1 MDKEIFNKES
11 NIRLDSFLSNKV
23 DALSRTKLKKLI
35 QNGNITVD
43 NYVVKPS
50 YVLKGGESISI
61 KYVPRDVYNQIFLNK
76 IIPEN
81 KKEEKKNN
89 DDLNTIRT
97 VQY

>member
-1 MDKEIFNKES
+1 MVKVSLLLFILGVIFFTIGYSKIYDTSCKE
-11 NIRLDSFLSNKV
+11 
-23 DALSRTKLKKLI
+23 
-35 QNGNITVD
+35 G
-43 NYVVKPS
+43 
-50 YVLKGGESISI
+50 ISI